1 MGDVFPELKK
11 NQAKIKE
18 IISEEET
25 SFSRTLVKVIEYC
38 MLITSGFY
46 VVYFQ
51 ILWAVVGNAWNT
63 CINFLQLCI
72 LCWNSDQGIEKFKK
86 AAAEVNDGVL
96 GAQVYISFNLL
107 VAYLWD
113 GAVTLRQVLTI

>member
-51 ILWAVVGNAWNT
+51 IL
-63 CINFLQLCI
+63 
-72 LCWNSDQGIEKFKK
+72 
-86 AAAEVNDGVL
+86 
-96 GAQVYISFNLL
+96 
-107 VAYLWD
+107 
-113 GAVTLRQVLTI
+113 